1 MIIKQLFC
9 IYLFVKNN
17 YIRKEKMYRI
27 KRWFFDVYIV
37 MDYIYFIMC
46 FIFNFYLLQIFKK
59 RINLIINL
67 YNDLFF

>member
-1 MIIKQLFC
+1 MIIKQLCC

-27 KRWFFDVYIV
+27 KRWFFDVYDVCIV

-59 RINLIINL
+59 
-67 YNDLFF
+67 